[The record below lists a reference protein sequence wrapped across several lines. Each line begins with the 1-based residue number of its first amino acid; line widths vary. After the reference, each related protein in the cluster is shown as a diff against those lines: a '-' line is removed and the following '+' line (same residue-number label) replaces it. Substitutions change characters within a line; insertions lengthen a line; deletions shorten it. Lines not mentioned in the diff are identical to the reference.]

1 LKPGTEARPSRSAS
15 TNAMLHTASGDH
27 PLAIRIADRFLAR
40 FCGLMLAAPLVQGHG
55 LLLTRCASVHSAF
68 MRQTIDVIYLDRHGC
83 VIRCVAGLRPWR
95 ASAGWRAAHVLELA
109 AGSIA
114 RYGIRPGDR
123 LRHPDAPW

>member
-1 LKPGTEARPSRSAS
+1 MIMRHAV
-15 TNAMLHTASGDH
+15 LHTASGNH
-27 PLAIRIADRFLAR
+27 PLAIRIADRFLTR
-40 FCGLMLAAPLVQGHG
+40 LCGLMLAAPLAQGHG
-55 LLLTRCASVHSAF
+55 LLLTRCTSVHSAF

-109 AGSIA
+109 EGSIA
-114 RYGIRPGDR
+114 RYCIRPGDR